1 MDKKKKSDFEIV
13 KKINTK
19 KGTIDL
25 FKVKDSTVSK
35 SKSFADESKVIK
47 NES

>member
-1 MDKKKKSDFEIV
+1 MKKKKSDFEIV

-25 FKVKDSTVSK
+25 FKIKDSGISK
-35 SKSFADESKVIK
+35 SNSFSNESKVSK

>member
-1 MDKKKKSDFEIV
+1 MNKKKKSDFEVV

-19 KGTIDL
+19 KGIIDL

-35 SKSFADESKVIK
+35 SQSFTDESKVIK